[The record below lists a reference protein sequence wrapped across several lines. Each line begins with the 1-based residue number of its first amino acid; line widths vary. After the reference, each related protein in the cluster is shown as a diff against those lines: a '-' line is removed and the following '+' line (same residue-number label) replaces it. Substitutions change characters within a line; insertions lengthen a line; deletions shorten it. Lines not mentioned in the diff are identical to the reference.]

1 VSFTD
6 EVKQELAGTEVEEGE
21 PLRVELAALLRFAG
35 ALVVT
40 GGGGG
45 LRLDLETVS
54 GSTARRAFALV
65 HRRYGVA
72 PELRVQA
79 PGGVQRRRLYG
90 VRLETGGER
99 VARDL
104 GLIDGDG
111 RPAPPQPAS
120 AGSAAIHL
128 RGAFLAAGSVS
139 HPDRAPHLEVAA
151 HRVDA
156 AEALA
161 ASMRHLTDGQVSVSA
176 PPGADRGG
184 RPRVVVKSGETI
196 GVLLASMGATGAFL
210 RWDERRL
217 RRQLRGEATRLANAD
232 AANLRRTVEAA
243 STQVQAVE
251 RVVTELGWEGLG
263 DALRTV
269 AIARL
274 ANPDASLAEIGQLSD
289 PPLSKTAVH
298 RRLRRLEVLAEELRA
313 GTSDPED

>member
-54 GSTARRAFALV
+54 GATARRAFALV
-65 HRRYGVA
+65 QRRYGVA

-90 VRLETGGER
+90 VRLETGGEQ

-104 GLIDGDG
+104 GLIDGHG
-111 RPAPPQPAS
+111 RPAPPRPAA

-151 HRVDA
+151 HRLDA

-161 ASMRHLTDGQVSVSA
+161 ASVRHLTEGQVSVGA
-176 PPGADRGG
+176 PSEGGG

-217 RRQLRGEATRLANAD
+217 RRQLRRDATRLANAD

-263 DALRTV
+263 DELRTV

-298 RRLRRLEVLAEELRA
+298 RRLRRLEVLAAELRA
-313 GTSDPED
+313 RASDPED